1 MFALT
6 LQGGMCQSTP
16 PDVCKTPAPPSP
28 SPVPT
33 PYVNIF
39 QCNMA
44 LPNTAAQKVTICSA
58 PALTMKS
65 KTSISNGDE
74 PGVAGGVS
82 SSKFIG
88 EGEFTKGSQKVKIE
102 GQAAVSQGATTKHN
116 KGNTVGMNSM
126 SAQTKV
132 QIN

>member
-16 PDVCKTPAPPSP
+16 PDVCKTPTPPAGS
-28 SPVPT
+28 VPI

-39 QCNMA
+39 QCNMV
-44 LPNTAAQKVTICSA
+44 LPNTAAQKVSICSA

-65 KTSISNGDE
+65 KTAISSGDE
-74 PGVAGGVS
+74 PGTLGGMV

-88 EGEFTKGSQKVKIE
+88 DGEFTNGSQKVKIE
-102 GQAAVSQGATTKHN
+102 GQSAVSQGAMTKHN

-126 SAQTKV
+126 AAQAKV
-132 QIN
+132 QIS